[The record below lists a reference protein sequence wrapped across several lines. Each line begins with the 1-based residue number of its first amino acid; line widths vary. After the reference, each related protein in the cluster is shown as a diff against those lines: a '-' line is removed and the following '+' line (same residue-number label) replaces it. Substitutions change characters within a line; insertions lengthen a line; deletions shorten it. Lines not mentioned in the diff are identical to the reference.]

1 MEDWHPIG
9 LNDIVEVRDEYQGYT
24 KHIFTLTIKGTDKIK
39 ISKYLYEIET
49 VNMGMI
55 GNKIHYEQIAER

>member
-9 LNDIVEVRDEYQGYT
+9 LNDIVEVRGEYQGYAT
-24 KHIFTLTIKGTDKIK
+24 HIFTLTIKGTDKIK

-55 GNKIHYEQIAER
+55 GNKIHCEQIAER